1 MLLSKNIFFLLL
13 SSTIFLCC
21 KSKELENKSYSEN
34 ISVMSK
40 DEQEI
45 IISHEKDRELIKIN
59 QDVVIYNNQG
69 ERIAQLFK
77 GAIIRDAS
85 IYDLESGDIGEA
97 NLYSLIFKKSGDIN
111 YSLIGDLI
119 DSDEIGVGSIKEKG
133 R

>member
-1 MLLSKNIFFLLL
+1 M
-13 SSTIFLCC
+13 
-21 KSKELENKSYSEN
+21 
-34 ISVMSK
+34 
-40 DEQEI
+40 
-45 IISHEKDRELIKIN
+45 
-59 QDVVIYNNQG
+59 
-69 ERIAQLFK
+69 FK

-97 NLYSLIFKKSGDIN
+97 NLYSLIFRKSGDIN